1 MKIKVLLKSVMATAV
16 SSAFML
22 QPMLFHV
29 SAIEKNAEVNEANV
43 LELLNEY
50 DKDGEYIIQF
60 GINDGDNILEWFNH
74 GTTIIDDISTAV
86 HEETHGFILQ
96 KRRVEEEEIYIGN
109 KNSIHV
115 TYTDVFDSQEMV
127 SEIPDELQTFRF
139 DDYVGKPDPD
149 MASNKEGVYGLLN
162 EFTAY
167 CWDLNNTICLYD
179 YYKSE
184 ANTDSDWLDY
194 VNKLQNGRMAYS
206 EFNFYILKYLEYAQK
221 KHPDIYEKIIT
232 NKSFTEA
239 YTTIENKYHDLVET
253 GDMYINE
260 LLNEKNGKI
269 ENGFFYLGSAGI
281 SISDEDYTKLITEI
295 SKNDYQVI
303 YKAIGGMNSTT
314 SGNIATSTNT
324 SIGIS
329 GTKISSTTTPTTIY
343 SHSGTISSIGNGKA
357 EETPWFSVSNCVL
370 VIMWIFSLLG
380 VIIIV
385 TELIKARKKK

>member
-1 MKIKVLLKSVMATAV
+1 MKIKGLVKSVMASAV

-22 QPMLFHV
+22 QPILFHA
-29 SAIEKNAEVNEANV
+29 SAIEKNVAVNEANV
-43 LELLNEY
+43 LKLLNEY
-50 DKDGEYIIQF
+50 DKDGEYIMQF
-60 GINDGDNILEWFNH
+60 GINDGDDILEWFNH

-86 HEETHGFILQ
+86 HEETHGYILQ
-96 KRRVEEEEIYIGN
+96 KHRTEEEEIYIGN
-109 KNSIHV
+109 KDSIHV

-149 MASNKEGVYGLLN
+149 MASNKDGVYGLLN

-179 YYKSE
+179 YYKFE
-184 ANTDSDWLDY
+184 ANTDDDWLDY

-206 EFNFYILKYLEYAQK
+206 EFNFYILKYLEYAQI

-239 YTTIENKYHDLVET
+239 YTTIENKYHGLVET
-253 GDMYINE
+253 ADMYINE

-269 ENGFFYLGSAGI
+269 EDGFFYLGSSGI
-281 SISDEDYTKLITEI
+281 SISDEDYTKLITEVG
-295 SKNDYQVI
+295 KNDYQVI

-314 SGNIATSTNT
+314 SGNVATSTNT
-324 SIGIS
+324 SV
-329 GTKISSTTTPTTIY
+329 GTNGTSISSTTTPTTTY
-343 SHSGTISSIGNGKA
+343 SYSSIISSIGNGET
-357 EETPWFSVSNCVL
+357 EETALFTVSNCVL
-370 VIMWIFSLLG
+370 GIMWIFSLLG